1 MKNNLQI
8 SIFNKITTGMVV
20 LVFFVLLTPL
30 YAQTASNPD
39 SALLEILE
47 DMEGVPLTL
56 KEAVEQALVNA
67 TSVRKSESDYL
78 AARSVVRRERG
89 YFDPELFL
97 GLDYLDTEQPT
108 ASFFSG
114 APVLATKQTTA
125 RAGLRLD
132 LPIGTQ
138 LEASLNSIRFKTNSA
153 FAFLNPQYTSVGIL
167 SLRQP
172 LLQGFSTSARK
183 ELSKAEQQLDA
194 AKKRYDQEVVATSA
208 GVEWQYWDLYAA
220 ERNYAV
226 QVLLLNQG
234 EAFLRETELRAKTGL
249 IGPGQVANAKTFL
262 AEQKLGFF
270 DREEELEN
278 LSNQLASLIGKRPEG
293 TVLRYLTMDEPPS
306 EYPLET
312 ADALV
317 QLAMNENFDLKAA
330 QLDVQALQTMTDAAG
345 WEAWPSMD
353 LVASVG
359 GNGLSGEPQDVIFGG
374 DTLLSSRGGGFGDA
388 IKQVGERTYPNWGV
402 GVEISIPIG
411 LRTGLGERDRLRAE
425 VTRAEQI
432 YIEQARLLEEEIR
445 NSHRKLLN
453 GKQRLE
459 AAREGVEAAQEQVRI
474 GLIDFYNGRTTAF
487 ELVRLGT
494 DFATAQQRYS
504 QALVRTA
511 KAAAILKQLTS
522 GAYPSDKTH

>member
-1 MKNNLQI
+1 MKNILQI
-8 SIFNKITTGMVV
+8 SIYNKILAGMA
-20 LVFFVLLTPL
+20 LLLSCGFINPL
-30 YAQTASNPD
+30 HAQTTTNPD

-47 DMEGVPLTL
+47 EMDGVPLTL
-56 KEAVEQALVNA
+56 NQAVELALVNA
-67 TSVRKSESDYL
+67 TSVRAAESDYL

-89 YFDPELFL
+89 FFDPEIYL
-97 GLDYLDTEQPT
+97 GLDYLDSEQPT

-114 APVLATKQTTA
+114 APVLATQQTTA
-125 RAGLRLD
+125 QAGLRLD

-138 LEASLNSIRFKTNSA
+138 LDASLNTIRFKTNSA
-153 FAFLNPQYTSVGIL
+153 FAFLNPQYTSVGML

-172 LLQGFSTSARK
+172 LLKGFSTSARK
-183 ELSKAEQQLDA
+183 DLSKAEQQLDA
-194 AKKRYDQEVVATSA
+194 MKKRYDQEVLVTTAS
-208 GVEWQYWDLYAA
+208 VEWQYWDLYAA

-234 EAFLRETELRAKTGL
+234 EAFLRETEQRAKTGL

-262 AEQKLGFF
+262 AEQKLGFL

-293 TVLRYLTMDEPPS
+293 NMPRYMTTDTPPS
-306 EYPLET
+306 EYPK
-312 ADALV
+312 ANSDDLV
-317 QLAMNENFDLKAA
+317 QMAMNENFDLKAA
-330 QLDVQALQTMTDAAG
+330 QLDVMAVQTMADAAG

-359 GNGLSGEPQDVIFGG
+359 GNGLSGTPQDVIFGG

-388 IKQVGERTYPNWGV
+388 IKQVGQNTYPNWGV

-432 YIEQARLLEEEIR
+432 YIERARLLEEQIR
-445 NSHRKLLN
+445 NSHRRLLN

-474 GLIDFYNGRTTAF
+474 GRIDFYNGRTTAF
-487 ELVRLGT
+487 ELVRLGA

-522 GAYPSDKTH
+522 GAYPSEKTY

>member
-1 MKNNLQI
+1 M
-8 SIFNKITTGMVV
+8 
-20 LVFFVLLTPL
+20 LVFWGSTNPL
-30 YAQTASNPD
+30 YSQTTSNPD
-39 SALLEILE
+39 SALLQILAE
-47 DMEGVPLTL
+47 MDGVPLTL
-56 KEAVEQALVNA
+56 QDAVELALVNA
-67 TSVRKSESDYL
+67 TAVRKAESDYL

-89 YFDPELFL
+89 FFDPELFL
-97 GLDYLDTEQPT
+97 GLDYLDSEQPT

-125 RAGLRLD
+125 QAGLRLD

-138 LEASLNSIRFKTNSA
+138 LEASLNTIRFKTNSA
-153 FAFLNPQYTSVGIL
+153 FAFLNPQYTSVGML

-183 ELSKAEQQLDA
+183 DLSKAEQQLDA
-194 AKKRYDQEVVATSA
+194 MKKRYDQEVLVTTAS
-208 GVEWQYWDLYAA
+208 VEWQYWDLYAA

-226 QVLLLNQG
+226 QVLLLTQG
-234 EAFLRETELRAKTGL
+234 ETFLRETELRAKTGL

-262 AEQKLGFF
+262 AQQKLGFL

-278 LSNQLASLIGKRPEG
+278 LSNQLASLIGQRPEG
-293 TVLRYLTMDEPPS
+293 TVPRYVTMNEPPS

-312 ADALV
+312 ADDLV
-317 QLAMNENFDLKAA
+317 HLAMNENFDLKAA
-330 QLDVQALQTMTDAAG
+330 QFDVLAVQTMADAAG

-359 GNGLSGEPQDVIFGG
+359 GNGLSGTPQDVIFGG

-388 IKQVGERTYPNWGV
+388 IKQVGQNTYPNWGV

-432 YIEQARLLEEEIR
+432 YIERARLLEEQIR
-445 NSHRKLLN
+445 NSHRRLLN

-474 GLIDFYNGRTTAF
+474 GRIDFYNGRTTAF
-487 ELVRLGT
+487 ELVRLGA

-511 KAAAILKQLTS
+511 KADCHTKTTNLGCLSLRQNPLKRLI
-522 GAYPSDKTH
+522 